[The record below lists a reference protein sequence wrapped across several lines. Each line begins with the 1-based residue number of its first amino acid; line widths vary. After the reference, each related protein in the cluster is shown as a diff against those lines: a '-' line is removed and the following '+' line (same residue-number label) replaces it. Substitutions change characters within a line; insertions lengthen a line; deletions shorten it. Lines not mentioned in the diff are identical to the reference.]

1 MKNNLGIF
9 SSRFS
14 PETGMR
20 VGEVT
25 GLRWEDIDL
34 NAGMIDVNHTLAY
47 YKHRDE
53 NGCYFSIHSPKTR
66 AGKRQI
72 PMTEDVKMLFYW
84 KKRCRS

>member
-1 MKNNLGIF
+1 
-9 SSRFS
+9 
-14 PETGMR
+14 MR

-53 NGCYFSIHSPKTR
+53 MAAISVFIHRKPE
-66 AGKRQI
+66 QV
-72 PMTEDVKMLFYW
+72 DVRFQ
-84 KKRCRS
+84 